1 MVQLLTIVKV
11 LSRKVRILANVRVIR
26 CMTKRDS
33 NCTASSSRPFY
44 LSFLFTSIT
53 MKVEIEDLEKT
64 CYEMETTTCDLQKFK
79 EKLQTEISTLETQ
92 VEMFRHELL
101 LFGIHIFVLIRTL
114 RKRISLDNQ
123 GY

>member
-1 MVQLLTIVKV
+1 M
-11 LSRKVRILANVRVIR
+11 
-26 CMTKRDS
+26 
-33 NCTASSSRPFY
+33 
-44 LSFLFTSIT
+44 
-53 MKVEIEDLEKT
+53 EIEDLEKT

-79 EKLQTEISTLETQ
+79 EKLQTEISNLETQ
-92 VEMFRHELL
+92 VKMFRHELILL